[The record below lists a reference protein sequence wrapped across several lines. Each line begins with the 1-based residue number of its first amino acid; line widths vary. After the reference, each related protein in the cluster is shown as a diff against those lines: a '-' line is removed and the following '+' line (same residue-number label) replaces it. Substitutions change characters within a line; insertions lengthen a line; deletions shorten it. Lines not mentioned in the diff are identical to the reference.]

1 MHGFLR
7 LTVDKDLIL
16 CESLGVDETT
26 NKTTGLVTKNVVATK
41 GATQASRTWTGD
53 VISPNLRRLRRLPKP
68 RKRNRDTTEVGRE
81 D

>member
-53 VISPNLRRLRRLPKP
+53 VISPKSPKAS
-68 RKRNRDTTEVGRE
+68 KTAEAKKKK
-81 D
+81 